1 MAGKCTCGMAMAG
14 AEAGGAAGGGTAG
27 TGAAAFAAGA
37 IIEIIRVNSP
47 GPELEAG
54 AMACAAGGGG
64 GTADSTCE
72 RRLIRRVTLPASG
85 VEAADAAGACGV

>member
-1 MAGKCTCGMAMAG
+1 MAGKCTCGMATAG
-14 AEAGGAAGGGTAG
+14 AGAGGAAGGGTAG

-54 AMACAAGGGG
+54 AMAGAAGG

>member
-14 AEAGGAAGGGTAG
+14 AEAGGAAG

-54 AMACAAGGGG
+54 AMAGAAGG